1 MKKEQQ
7 STDISEIQNTLR
19 RIYEDMESTLSRYED
34 EGNQMPDSPE
44 TNPLPAT
51 EPDGI
56 ALGDDSVQE
65 PQKEEPLED
74 EVSSAF
80 LSLDEEHEMLA
91 ALKHEVSRVVIGY
104 ENVIEDIT
112 VALLA
117 GGHVLLEGYPGVAK
131 TTLAKAFTKALG
143 ITYNRL
149 QFTPDMLPQDVTGHY
164 FFNQK
169 TGEFE
174 VRKGPVFTN
183 ILLADEINRTTPK
196 TQSALLEAMQERQ
209 VTIEGRTFFLEE
221 PFMVIATT
229 NPLETEGVYSLPL
242 AQADRFTFKLDMGY
256 VGREREL
263 DFLRMKNGGER
274 EVSSLFQR
282 SDYLALRASYR
293 AVHVDESLLSYIRDI
308 VHETR
313 ASPMFSV
320 GASPRAGEMILKTA
334 KARACVRGRDYV
346 IPDDVKYV
354 CRLALRHRILPSP
367 EYAEDGAAVDAL
379 IERLLAQVAVPLMQ
393 GKGP

>member
-44 TNPLPAT
+44 TDPLPAT

-56 ALGDDSVQE
+56 ALGDDSVQDA
-65 PQKEEPLED
+65 PKEQLSSD
-74 EVSSAF
+74 EVYDMS
-80 LSLDEEHEMLA
+80 LSFDKDHEMLA
-91 ALKHEVSRVVIGY
+91 AIKGEVAKAIIGY
-104 ENVIEDIT
+104 EDVVEDIA

-117 GGHVLLEGYPGVAK
+117 GGHVLIEGYPGVAK

-143 ITYNRL
+143 ISYNRL

-164 FFNQK
+164 YFNQK
-169 TGEFE
+169 TNEFE

-229 NPLETEGVYSLPL
+229 NPIETEGVYSLPL
-242 AQADRFTFKLDMGY
+242 AQADRFTFKLEMGY
-256 VGREREL
+256 LGKEKEL
-263 DFLRMKNGGER
+263 DILRMKTTGEKEISTLFRRTDYLMLRTAYR
-274 EVSSLFQR
+274 EVF
-282 SDYLALRASYR
+282 
-293 AVHVDESLLSYIRDI
+293 VDDSILSYIRDI
-308 VHETR
+308 VYETR
-313 ASPMFSV
+313 SSPMFSI

-334 KARACVRGRDYV
+334 KARACLRRRDYV

-354 CRLALRHRILPSP
+354 CRLALRHRLLPSP
-367 EYAEDGAAVDAL
+367 EYAEDSLGIDTL
-379 IERLLAQVAVPLMQ
+379 IERLITQVAVPLMQ